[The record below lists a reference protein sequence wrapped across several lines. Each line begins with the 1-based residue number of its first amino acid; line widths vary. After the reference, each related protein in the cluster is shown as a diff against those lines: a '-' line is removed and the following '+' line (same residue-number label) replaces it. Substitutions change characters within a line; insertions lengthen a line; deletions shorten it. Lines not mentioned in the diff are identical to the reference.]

1 MPTRSRRNWK
11 RSAPRSSSSKQ
22 SLFFP
27 RAAPWRR
34 AFLRAMALWR
44 GVPLTGYF
52 SPWSLIRP
60 LCGHLS
66 PRQEPPFGRL
76 RSEMRLRAR
85 SPGRGRLKMRDT
97 WEGFPLWGGGVKTPP
112 YTPQAT
118 DEGDRMPFAGF
129 VGCRVL
135 PGFGF
140 LPFLFVTEKEPPLRA
155 KSRASRGCAPRRAC
169 GRRRSRWFRMQRTHD
184 QRGFPPLESPEARYR
199 PGIPAGVIPRPP
211 DGRHLAA
218 PSTLT
223 PRCAPLRAGRG
234 FCGASGTPPPAGNG
248 NRITRP
254 AVTRGAFDGVPG
266 TYRPVV
272 GRGLD
277 PAVGGWCFRANRR
290 GRRPRRPEPYCKC
303 YSRVVCRA
311 GALYLAKMHKAL
323 RERPV

>member
-155 KSRASRGCAPRRAC
+155 KSRPSGAWLRAKPGACAPRRAC

-184 QRGFPPLESPEARYR
+184 QRGFPPF
-199 PGIPAGVIPRPP
+199 GIPRGRISPGCLGRCHPPSAGRTPP
-211 DGRHLAA
+211 CGAVHAHAALRAAAGRARILRGVGDAA
-218 PSTLT
+218 P
-223 PRCAPLRAGRG
+223 
-234 FCGASGTPPPAGNG
+234 CGKRKPYHS
-248 NRITRP
+248 
-254 AVTRGAFDGVPG
+254 
-266 TYRPVV
+266 
-272 GRGLD
+272 
-277 PAVGGWCFRANRR
+277 
-290 GRRPRRPEPYCKC
+290 PRRD
-303 YSRVVCRA
+303 A
-311 GALYLAKMHKAL
+311 GCL
-323 RERPV
+323 